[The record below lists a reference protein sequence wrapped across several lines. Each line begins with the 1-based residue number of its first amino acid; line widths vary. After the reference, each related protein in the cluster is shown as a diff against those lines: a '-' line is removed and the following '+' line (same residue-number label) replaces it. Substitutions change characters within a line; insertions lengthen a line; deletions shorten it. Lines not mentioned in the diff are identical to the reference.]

1 MMSLLFLIYRF
12 DGGGN
17 KVQALEALKQK
28 NLPRLTFL
36 H

>member
-17 KVQALEALKQK
+17 KMLALEAIKRK